1 MSKSDKILVHFQE
14 NASEEVTG
22 SMVLIEMPLASKK
35 ILCECGGI
43 QSSGSLLDNYKRNIS
58 PFPFKVKEIDYV
70 FIGHCHFDHIGRL
83 GLLVKRGY
91 NNPIIVPEGS
101 KELLKLMLMD
111 SAKISVRDALD
122 LSKRYG
128 KNYEPVYTEADV
140 YDIMNLVQEY
150 PIGKKIKIDENI
162 EFQYYNSS
170 HIVRACQICF
180 WLKNGSQIRKIGYT
194 SDLGQLSVKPQYYV
208 ESFQPIES
216 CNLLISEATYAD
228 FKRITNQKQRE
239 VDIEKIKS
247 VVQDIIDYKAR
258 VLFPTFSLHMAQVVL
273 TQLYNMFYL
282 DENFTIPIYMAS
294 PLIKKIS
301 NIWEEL
307 VVSEEDKDKW
317 KQVKAWSLIHFT
329 DNYEEIEK
337 VIDSKIPCIVIASA
351 GMLNAGFSKP
361 LAAKLLPNGN
371 DILVFSGYSAE
382 GSLASKIRSKKQK
395 SVAIDGKQ
403 ISCRCKVVTLTS
415 YSSHIQGEDLIKYLS
430 GDLSGKYGCSCNY
443 DIIAIHH
450 SNQKDKVNF
459 CNVLKQE
466 LEKKNKSSRVVC
478 TNKSTTIR
486 L

>member
-1 MSKSDKILVHFQE
+1 MSKSDKILVHFNE

-22 SMVLIEMPLASKK
+22 SMILIEMPIAKKK

-43 QSSGSLLDNYKRNIS
+43 QSSGSLLDNYKKNNA

-70 FIGHCHFDHIGRL
+70 FVGHLHFDHIGRIC
-83 GLLVKRGY
+83 LLVKRGY
-91 NNPIIVPEGS
+91 SNPIILPQGS
-101 KELLKLMLMD
+101 KELFKLMLLD

-140 YDIMNLVQEY
+140 YDALNLVQEY
-150 PIGKKIKIDENI
+150 SIGKKIKIDESI

-170 HIVRACQICF
+170 HIVRACQFCL

-208 ESFQPIES
+208 EPFQPIES

-228 FKRITNQKQRE
+228 FKRNINQKQRE

-247 VVQDIIDYKAR
+247 IVQDVVQYKSR
-258 VLFPTFSLHMAQVVL
+258 VLFPTFSLHRAQVVL
-273 TQLYNMFYL
+273 TQLYEMFYF
-282 DENFTIPIYMAS
+282 DENFTIPIFMAS

-307 VVSEEDKDKW
+307 LVSKEDKKKW
-317 KQVKAWSLIHFT
+317 KQVKAWSLIRFI
-329 DNYEEIEK
+329 DNYEEIESF
-337 VIDSKIPCIVIASA
+337 VNSKQPCIIIASA
-351 GMLNAGFSKP
+351 GMLNSGFSKP

-371 DILVFSGYSAE
+371 DIICFSGYSSE

-395 SVAIDGKQ
+395 TVTIDGKQ

-415 YSSHIQGEDLIKYLS
+415 YSSHIQGKDLIKYLS
-430 GDLSGKYGCSCNY
+430 GDLSGQYNCSCNY

-459 CNVLKQE
+459 CNTLKEE
-466 LEKKNKSSRVVC
+466 LTKKNKTSRVICV
-478 TNKSTTIR
+478 NKSTTIR